1 MRNPGLEQATRVA
14 VRSYASAAAIDA
26 RAGDSVP
33 SPPPS
38 GDTLGESDLPQPGLD
53 GARAH
58 PMDDIDTAR
67 AQEYALLSP
76 QALIASCSSTIN
88 APWVGRLFA
97 DLERAEGADFYRHVG
112 VLGRVFVQIETQA
125 FALPS

>member
-14 VRSYASAAAIDA
+14 VRSYASAVAIDA

-38 GDTLGESDLPQPGLD
+38 GDALGESDLPQPGLD

-76 QALIASCSSTIN
+76 QALIASCSRTISLRGWGASSPISN
-88 APWVGRLFA
+88 ARKAPISIA
-97 DLERAEGADFYRHVG
+97 
-112 VLGRVFVQIETQA
+112 T
-125 FALPS
+125 

>member
-14 VRSYASAAAIDA
+14 VRSHAPASVIG
-26 RAGDSVP
+26 AGDSVH

-38 GDTLGESDLPQPGLD
+38 GDASGESDLPEPGLD

-67 AQEYALLSP
+67 AQEYALLSVLLARAP
-76 QALIASCSSTIN
+76 DAALLSQLAELRGDASPPGL
-88 APWVGRLFA
+88 AHAAL
-97 DLERAEGADFYRHVG
+97 AEA
-112 VLGRVFVQIETQA
+112 A
-125 FALPS
+125 

>member
-14 VRSYASAAAIDA
+14 VRSYASAVAIDA

-33 SPPPS
+33 SPPS
-38 GDTLGESDLPQPGLD
+38 GDALGESDLPQPGLD

-76 QALIASCSSTIN
+76 QALIASCSSTISLHGWGASSPTSN
-88 APWVGRLFA
+88 APKPPISIA
-97 DLERAEGADFYRHVG
+97 
-112 VLGRVFVQIETQA
+112 T
-125 FALPS
+125 